1 MPLLSVRRKAGKVLY
16 DFPEYYE
23 VAFSFRDI
31 PAECDFLHCLI
42 QRFSNQPTRDILEI
56 AAGPAPH
63 AGGLIERGYRYLG
76 LDINRNMLD
85 YATYKWKDVIPR
97 PIFIEGDMT
106 DFTLEHKIDFA
117 FVMIGS
123 LYLSTMADF
132 NRHFD
137 TMARVMRPGALYF
150 LDWCIQ
156 FTDPEKLLKTHPLIV
171 ERDGIRITSEFRLK
185 VLDRE
190 EQMYE
195 EIWTVSV
202 DDHGRKR
209 QFDMIER
216 NRAMMPTEFLGFI
229 SNRPDFDFVGWWSEW
244 DLCKPIRDGVEPARP
259 VALIRRV

>member
-1 MPLLSVRRKAGKVLY
+1 VLY

-31 PAECDFLHCLI
+31 PAECDFLQRLI
-42 QRFSNQPTRDILEI
+42 QRFGNHPTRDILEI
-56 AAGPAPH
+56 GCGPAPH
-63 AGGLIERGYRYLG
+63 ASDLIERGYRYLG
-76 LDINRNMLD
+76 LDINRNMID

-97 PIFIEGDMT
+97 PVFLEGDMT
-106 DFTLEHKIDFA
+106 DFSVETQVDFA

-123 LYLSTMADF
+123 LYLSTIVQYH
-132 NRHFD
+132 RHFD
-137 TMARVMRPGALYF
+137 AMASVMRPGALYF

-156 FTDPEKLLKTHPLIV
+156 FTDPESLLKVQPLIV
-171 ERDGIRITSEFRLK
+171 EKDGIRVKSEFRLK
-185 VLDRE
+185 VLDRR

-216 NRAMMPTEFLGFI
+216 NRAMMPTEFLSFI
-229 SNRPDFDFVGWWSEW
+229 SNRPDFDFVGWWAEW
-244 DLCKPIRDGVEPARP
+244 DLNKPILDSEEPARP